1 MKVVVAD
8 FKLNLEKNF
17 KNLSRKKLLYLKKW
31 IFLALRLK
39 NFLYIRK
46 WNFQAPK
53 NFLYFLYLLTSY
65 FLIF

>member
-17 KNLSRKKLLYLKKW
+17 KNLSRKKLLCLKKW

-39 NFLYIRK
+39 NLLYIRK